1 MAAPFLKS
9 PCFSNLLREVL
20 QFFNTLLLAWTL
32 EDGEAAGAVAG
43 VSGEN
48 EMKPGSLVYR
58 ERLLTGLQSVG
69 DRSHPKPRRPHSH
82 CCALLPVPKGSCNIL
97 VLFCVPLPEPADG
110 SRADQRSSFPFSDQN

>member
-1 MAAPFLKS
+1 MAALSLKS
-9 PCFSNLLREVL
+9 PCFSNLLLEVL

-69 DRSHPKPRRPHSH
+69 DRSHLKPRCPHSH
-82 CCALLPVPKGSCNIL
+82 CFAP
-97 VLFCVPLPEPADG
+97 
-110 SRADQRSSFPFSDQN
+110 RAKRELQYPCPFLCSSP